1 MSNYELYHHG
11 IKGMKWGV
19 RRFQYKNGRL
29 TALGKK
35 RYSSDGDDA
44 SSSNDQYGL
53 DKKDFDQSNNEIKR
67 KFIDEKTKIANKYV
81 NEDFSGKNAKKQ
93 IDYESDLNE
102 AYFRYDNARRGLDD
116 VDALRE
122 RYSYLAYDSPEV
134 KKYEASRDR
143 FVYDE
148 ASSRLR
154 AALDAS
160 KKDVS
165 NNKWWYA
172 EEHKAYQEYDCLLEA
187 YERAY
192 TTKIVDKMDLRLEL
206 LRKVEQDFKDYY
218 FAEHSGILR
227 ENIGKMSMDELYH
240 HGIKGMKWGIRRF
253 QDKFGRLTALGRKRY
268 ADDGDG
274 GKSTKGAKT
283 SDSNKP
289 KTVKDMSDQEL
300 RDRVNRLSLEAQA
313 MELEKRVSS
322 LSPKKVTLGQKFANS
337 TLGKTVTTMLV
348 DSGKK
353 FLTDY
358 FNKIS
363 GSDEKEQKYLQALT
377 GLSDADASRLSK
389 RAENLSKI
397 YKNKRLIDL

>member
-1 MSNYELYHHG
+1 MADYELYLSHHG
-11 IKGMKWGV
+11 IKGM
-19 RRFQYKNGRL
+19 R
-29 TALGKK
+29 
-35 RYSSDGDDA
+35 
-44 SSSNDQYGL
+44 
-53 DKKDFDQSNNEIKR
+53 
-67 KFIDEKTKIANKYV
+67 
-81 NEDFSGKNAKKQ
+81 
-93 IDYESDLNE
+93 
-102 AYFRYDNARRGLDD
+102 
-116 VDALRE
+116 
-122 RYSYLAYDSPEV
+122 
-134 KKYEASRDR
+134 
-143 FVYDE
+143 
-148 ASSRLR
+148 
-154 AALDAS
+154 
-160 KKDVS
+160 
-165 NNKWWYA
+165 
-172 EEHKAYQEYDCLLEA
+172 
-187 YERAY
+187 
-192 TTKIVDKMDLRLEL
+192 
-206 LRKVEQDFKDYY
+206 
-218 FAEHSGILR
+218 
-227 ENIGKMSMDELYH
+227 
-240 HGIKGMKWGIRRF
+240 WGIRRF

-268 ADDGDG
+268 ADDDDSS
-274 GKSTKGAKT
+274 KSTKGTKT
-283 SDSNKP
+283 SDSDKP